1 MSNCD
6 VYFEESNEFIIIPDF
21 AIRRLIQA
29 IRECN
34 GSSEIEIVLEE
45 LMPKKYFQ
53 YIERVLNTNRDHHK
67 TFDYD
72 YIMARPIEQEDVMR
86 IFSKQV
92 KLLSIDGINCFL
104 DVSVTIKQGEKYV
117 NLTINSKLRDQLV
130 ECNQQIIIKP
140 YN

>member
-1 MSNCD
+1 MSNCY

-45 LMPKKYFQ
+45 LMPKKYFL

-72 YIMARPIEQEDVMR
+72 YIMAHPIEQEDVMR

-92 KLLSIDGINCFL
+92 KSLSIDAINCFL

-117 NLTINSKLRDQLV
+117 NLKINSKLRDQLV
-130 ECNQQIIIKP
+130 ECNKQIIIRP